1 MQRGDA
7 EKFAELQA
15 SGAIDEI
22 FEKAAEKIRVSW
34 TVETG
39 TQMRDWLWHKH
50 KALLELRRE
59 LRIAAEDVTDG

>member
-22 FEKAAEKIRVSW
+22 FDRTAEKIKASW

-39 TQMRDWLWHKH
+39 SQMRDWLWNKH